1 MYSVSSSSGCFCFC
15 PVPRWVTN
23 KNAPAAA
30 ASRTAAI
37 ITIKTIRPAPDL
49 LLDLLLRLLMFRSF
63 LMTGIISSLPFIIAH
78 VKGKVNMRY
87 I

>member
-1 MYSVSSSSGCFCFC
+1 M
-15 PVPRWVTN
+15 
-23 KNAPAAA
+23 
-30 ASRTAAI
+30 

-49 LLDLLLRLLMFRSF
+49 LLDLLLRLLIFRSF

-78 VKGKVNMRY
+78 VKGKVNRDFQVPGPSGRTFNFHNKGPMQY